1 MVAGL
6 QEHRWSQYTS
16 YSRTTWLTR
25 VCQFAEKHISPR
37 LIHQGEQISPGAWL
51 GICVRGNRKSG
62 GTHIS
67 ATAAYKLHLANT
79 GYRFTGYTDSACSI
93 NRHTDYSNVIFYLS
107 CHTSIVI
114 ITSIAIITAASVY
127 VWIGTAVLWL
137 KLERRALCGSTL
149 A

>member
-25 VCQFAEKHISPR
+25 VCQFAGKHISPR

-67 ATAAYKLHLANT
+67 ATAAIDDPPED
-79 GYRFTGYTDSACSI
+79 R
-93 NRHTDYSNVIFYLS
+93 R
-107 CHTSIVI
+107 
-114 ITSIAIITAASVY
+114 AASVPKSAY
-127 VWIGTAVLWL
+127 LRRFTCPLNNAH
-137 KLERRALCGSTL
+137 LEEAATVRLLLSLRTLQDRRFQLSNLGYFKTLIFCIIQCLSDKYLLCRK
-149 A
+149 

>member
-25 VCQFAEKHISPR
+25 VCQFAGKHISP
-37 LIHQGEQISPGAWL
+37 HQGEQISPGAWL

-67 ATAAYKLHLANT
+67 ATPGNKVTEAKFSAYKQSLPRDSTVLHQKRLDT
-79 GYRFTGYTDSACSI
+79 IRRGGCQYI
-93 NRHTDYSNVIFYLS
+93 H
-107 CHTSIVI
+107 
-114 ITSIAIITAASVY
+114 
-127 VWIGTAVLWL
+127 LWL
-137 KLERRALCGSTL
+137 QLLSFISAGFPGLELTHHSVVRN
-149 A
+149 